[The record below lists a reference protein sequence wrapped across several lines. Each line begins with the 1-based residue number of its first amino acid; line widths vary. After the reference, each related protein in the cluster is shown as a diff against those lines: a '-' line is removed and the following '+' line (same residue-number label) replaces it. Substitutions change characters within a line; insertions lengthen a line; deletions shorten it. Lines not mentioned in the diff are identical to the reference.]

1 MAKLYELSQNYKNLE
16 ELLDNPDI
24 AEEVIKEALS
34 ELDEEWET
42 KAENLAKLI
51 KSFDVDV
58 KGLKEEEQRLV
69 ARRKSLEN
77 RIAGLKTY
85 IEDNMKAVGK
95 DKIKGKVFTLA
106 IQNNP
111 PSVEIVDDFM
121 IPEKYFVVK
130 KEIAKKEILNDLKQ
144 GIEVPGAQINQ
155 TASLRIR

>member
-51 KSFDVDV
+51 KSLDVDV
-58 KGLKEEEQRLV
+58 KGLKEEEQRL
-69 ARRKSLEN
+69 ASRRKSLEN
-77 RIAGLKTY
+77 RIANLKTY

-111 PSVEIVDDFM
+111 PSVEIVDDFK

>member
-51 KSFDVDV
+51 KSLDVDV

-111 PSVEIVDDFM
+111 PSVEIVYDFM

-130 KEIAKKEILNDLKQ
+130 KEIAKKEILNDFKQ

>member
-51 KSFDVDV
+51 KSLDVDV

-130 KEIAKKEILNDLKQ
+130 KEIAKKEILNDFKQ

>member
-58 KGLKEEEQRLV
+58 KGLKEEEQRL
-69 ARRKSLEN
+69 ASRRKSLEN

-111 PSVEIVDDFM
+111 PSVEIVDDCM

-144 GIEVPGAQINQ
+144 GIEVPGAQMNQ

>member
-58 KGLKEEEQRLV
+58 KGLKEEEQRL
-69 ARRKSLEN
+69 ASRRKSLEN
-77 RIAGLKTY
+77 RIANLKTY

-111 PSVEIVDDFM
+111 PSVEIVDDFK

>member
-58 KGLKEEEQRLV
+58 KGLKEEEQRL
-69 ARRKSLEN
+69 ASRRKSLEN

-144 GIEVPGAQINQ
+144 GIEVPGAQMNQ

>member
-51 KSFDVDV
+51 KSLDVDV

-85 IEDNMKAVGK
+85 LEDNMKVVGK
-95 DKIKGKVFTLA
+95 DKIKGKVFTLY
-106 IQNNP
+106 IQQNK
-111 PSVEIVDDFM
+111 PSLDIVDEFM

-130 KEIAKKEILNDLKQ
+130 REVAKNELLNDLKQ
-144 GIEVPGAQINQ
+144 GIEVPGATIKQ